1 LFDRKVDCIA
11 ANGFLFILNKA
22 NFERLFQYY
31 EELKSNAATT
41 VDLVTQYIPVI
52 NLKEFKDVCISQV
65 RFMGKLAS
73 ISKKPYLSHVTI
85 ADIKRVITEFN
96 LSVQIVMDKGIE
108 KILFEPSPQ
117 KRWLILKL
125 LDDDYL
131 GSIMTSKKYAV
142 NSKTPVSS

>member
-1 LFDRKVDCIA
+1 MFDRKVDCIA